1 MRFISKAAFAAVFA
15 VALAGVAGQAVAQQK
30 PDEALKMRQGLF
42 QAVKMNFGPIGAF
55 AQGKGALPADAA
67 AKAENVAALARI
79 LPASFAKGTE
89 SLPGSNTKP
98 EAFASADFAKGFDAL
113 EAAATQL
120 AAAAKSGD
128 EGAIKAGVGA
138 VGKTCKGCHDNF
150 RKE

>member
-1 MRFISKAAFAAVFA
+1 MRFISKALIAAA
-15 VALAGVAGQAVAQQK
+15 GIATLALAVPASAQQK

-42 QAVKMNFGPIGAF
+42 QAVKMNFGPIGAC

-79 LPASFAKGTE
+79 LPMAFAKGTE
-89 SLPGSNTKP
+89 ALPGSDTKP
-98 EAFASADFAKGFDAL
+98 EAFTSADFAKGFGMME
-113 EAAATQL
+113 EAATKL
-120 AAAAKSGD
+120 AAAAKAGD
-128 EGAIKAGVGA
+128 EAAIKAAVGD